1 MLMTKE
7 KTIFKQGKSYTV
19 RDVVVEYWGSDSF
32 LKLGA
37 ASQKDYYDCLMVIND
52 DIGDTSMKRLS
63 VSLMQQ
69 CYITWLK
76 RGEYVKTGKLSIYRA
91 NKIAAIMSILINW
104 SKKNGINIENPMP
117 LVEKTPNPQRTVMW
131 EPEQVNQFLTTAYS
145 EWKWRSIGLIVQMA
159 YEWGQ
164 RVGDM
169 RMLTWAAINFD
180 KKRCDLVQ
188 SKRGAEVHLP
198 ISDTLMHVLKQQHE
212 TFGFQV
218 LVAPQVQP
226 SDGSYK
232 PYSKEMLHVHVN
244 AVLEAAELPNYLTAM
259 DMRRTAITEM
269 VEAGVD
275 ITQIKQVS
283 GHTNINS
290 LTPYIKHTYT
300 GASEALA
307 QRQAFKDKK

>member
-7 KTIFKQGKSYTV
+7 KTIFKQGKGY
-19 RDVVVEYWGSDSF
+19 RVEEVIGYYIKSDTF
-32 LKLGA
+32 CKLGA

-52 DIGDTSMKRLS
+52 DIGATSMKRLN
-63 VSLMQQ
+63 VYLMQR
-69 CYITWLK
+69 CYKLWLD
-76 RGEYVKTGKLSIYRA
+76 RGIYRA

-104 SKKNGINIENPMP
+104 SKKNGISMENPMP
-117 LVEKTPNPQRTVMW
+117 LIDKIPNPPRKVMW
-131 EPEQVNQFLTTAYS
+131 EPEQVNQFLHTAYS

-180 KKRCDLVQ
+180 KKRCDLEQ

-198 ISDTLMHVLKQQHE
+198 ISDPLMHVLKQQHE

-218 LVAPQVQP
+218 LVTPQVYP
-226 SDGSYK
+226 SDGAYK

-244 AVLEAAELPNYLTAM
+244 AILEAAGLPRHLTAM

>member
-1 MLMTKE
+1 
-7 KTIFKQGKSYTV
+7 
-19 RDVVVEYWGSDSF
+19 
-32 LKLGA
+32 
-37 ASQKDYYDCLMVIND
+37 
-52 DIGDTSMKRLS
+52 MKRLS
-63 VSLMQQ
+63 VYLMQR
-69 CYITWLK
+69 CYKLWLD
-76 RGEYVKTGKLSIYRA
+76 RGIYRA

-104 SKKNGINIENPMP
+104 SKKNGISMENPMP
-117 LVEKTPNPQRTVMW
+117 LLEKIPNPQRTVMW
-131 EPEQVNQFLTTAYS
+131 EPEQVNKFLTTAYS

-198 ISDTLMHVLKQQHE
+198 ISDPLMHVLKQQHE

-244 AVLEAAELPNYLTAM
+244 AVLEAAELPSYLTAM

-307 QRQAFKDKK
+307 QRQAFKEKK